1 MTGISHTR
9 CWANYLTK
17 GKRQDIA
24 SVSSMKHFTVKLIK
38 GKLDLVIPPMYVF
51 GRKIPKGH
59 LKAEAE
65 GY

>member
-1 MTGISHTR
+1 
-9 CWANYLTK
+9 
-17 GKRQDIA
+17 
-24 SVSSMKHFTVKLIK
+24 MKHFTVKLIK
-38 GKLDLVIPPMYVF
+38 GKLDLFFPLMYVF